1 MWLFKF
7 VIVFHIFLANIY
19 LFIMFDQSNYGHNER
34 ILPRPLPASYTDSD
48 QVKND
53 EKDQEENEDAANDEV
68 HPSSPLDSLFL
79 HANPQIY
86 CTCKIEHL
94 KISKSSFFILLISS
108 VTHFDFIFNVFPT
121 ICPITGQ
128 NILCCHL
135 CQSLTVYT
143 VLAKIGFLWWLG
155 KRNYSAFDIQQG
167 YSGTILLSNPW

>member
-1 MWLFKF
+1 
-7 VIVFHIFLANIY
+7 
-19 LFIMFDQSNYGHNER
+19 MFDQSNYGHNER

-94 KISKSSFFILLISS
+94 FFIY
-108 VTHFDFIFNVFPT
+108 FDKACVFLKYPSRA
-121 ICPITGQ
+121 
-128 NILCCHL
+128 
-135 CQSLTVYT
+135 SL
-143 VLAKIGFLWWLG
+143 FC
-155 KRNYSAFDIQQG
+155 
-167 YSGTILLSNPW
+167 